1 MDLLPPRTTCARH
14 LSFPRSPRP
23 EGIHGGKWGFDPAAF
38 ASYPETTAEGWM
50 QLRQFG
56 PRRRALRQAGR
67 KPMDARFDSIHQPER
82 RLRDSAGG
90 LWRSPFGTVVCLSRF
105 QAAHAHAHGS
115 RCLECPAVKACDA
128 WQSIA
133 SASRVC
139 HRVGSRRQSDESRSS
154 WRKSKRAWARCD
166 APSVRNG
173 VRAAAGAL
181 GLPARGFSVDL
192 EGPPGTVRACSGQDG
207 QGQSMPWI

>member
-1 MDLLPPRTTCARH
+1 MDLLPSRTTCARH

-23 EGIHGGKWGFDPAAF
+23 ERIHGGKWGFAPAAS

-82 RLRDSAGG
+82 RLRDSPGG

-115 RCLECPAVKACDA
+115 RCPEGSAVQACHA
-128 WQSIA
+128 RQSIGT
-133 SASRVC
+133 ASRVC
-139 HRVGSRRQSDESRSS
+139 NGVRSCRQPGESRSS
-154 WRKSKRAWARCD
+154 WRKSKRAWARC
-166 APSVRNG
+166 AFGS
-173 VRAAAGAL
+173 
-181 GLPARGFSVDL
+181 
-192 EGPPGTVRACSGQDG
+192 
-207 QGQSMPWI
+207 